1 MSLAT
6 KEQSRNENGGKKM
19 EVAQTE
25 GGRERWRKMER
36 GSESQRS
43 EALLA
48 AALARQ
54 KKGFSQ
60 IKEAR
65 RAS

>member
-1 MSLAT
+1 
-6 KEQSRNENGGKKM
+6 M
-19 EVAQTE
+19 EAAQTDE
-25 GGRERWRKMER
+25 GREWWRKMER
-36 GSESQRS
+36 GSESRRS

-48 AALARQ
+48 VALARQ

-60 IKEAR
+60 IKEAQ

>member
-1 MSLAT
+1 
-6 KEQSRNENGGKKM
+6 M
-19 EVAQTE
+19 EAAQTE
-25 GGRERWRKMER
+25 EGREWWRKMER

-48 AALARQ
+48 VALARQ
-54 KKGFSQ
+54 KKSFSQ

>member
-1 MSLAT
+1 MGAVQT
-6 KEQSRNENGGKKM
+6 KR
-19 EVAQTE
+19 
-25 GGRERWRKMER
+25 GRERWRRMAR

-43 EALLA
+43 EVLLA
-48 AALARQ
+48 VTLARQ